1 MIAAVISQGSIS
13 SRWVAEELKK
23 VFDAVDMLDIKE
35 FEVSLGGKEPEVFY
49 EGKPLSREYDCIY
62 AKGSFRYV
70 SLLRSLTTILGRTS
84 YMPIRPGAFTA
95 GHDKLLTHLKLQTAN
110 VPQPKTYVVSTADA
124 GKKLLKKVDYP
135 LVMKL
140 PAGTHGKGVMLADSQ
155 ESANSMVDALALL
168 KQPFLMQEYI
178 ETGGT
183 DTRAFI
189 VGDDVVASMKR
200 TAAEGEKRANI
211 HAGGKA
217 TAVQLDDYAKKIA
230 IDTARA
236 VGADICAV
244 DMLIGPRGKPLVIE
258 INLSPGLQGIT
269 RVSGI
274 NVAQKIAK
282 FLLVKAKEFRI
293 KEAGLAI
300 KEATESEFV
309 VHLDFRTNRIL
320 LPEQATKISK
330 LSEQDEV
337 SLKLDKGKI
346 IMERLGDDRS

>member
-1 MIAAVISQGSIS
+1 MKAAVISQGSIS
-13 SRWVAEELKK
+13 SRWVADELKRH
-23 VFDAVDMLDIKE
+23 FDSVDLLDIKE
-35 FEVSLGGKEPEVFY
+35 FEVSLGGKQPQIFY
-49 EGKPLSREYDCIY
+49 EGKLLTKEYDCIY

-70 SLLRSLTTILGRTS
+70 SLLRALTTILGQNAYLPVRAS
-84 YMPIRPGAFTA
+84 AFTS
-95 GHDKLLTHLKLQTAN
+95 GHDKLLTHIKLQTAN

-124 GKKLLKKVDYP
+124 GKKLLKRIDYP
-135 LVMKL
+135 VVMKL
-140 PAGTHGKGVMLADSQ
+140 PAGTHGKGVMLADSP
-155 ESANSMVDALALL
+155 ESASSMIDTLALL

-183 DTRAFI
+183 DTRAFV
-189 VGDDVVASMKR
+189 VGDEVVASMKR

-217 TAVQLDDYAKKIA
+217 IPAEIDDYAKKIA

-244 DMLIGPRGKPLVIE
+244 DMLIGPRGKPVVIE

-269 RVSGI
+269 RATKI

-282 FLLVKAKEFRI
+282 YLYTKSKEF
-293 KEAGLAI
+293 KMKQAGLAV
-300 KEATESEFV
+300 KEATEAEFV
-309 VHLDFRTNRIL
+309 THLDFRSNRVL
-320 LPEQATKISK
+320 LPEQATNLSK

-337 SLKLDKGKI
+337 ALKMHKGKI
-346 IMERLGDDRS
+346 TIEKLSEDK